1 MVDPFLSPSGP
12 SDPDCGGGR
21 KWAWPW
27 RKIASVVL
35 SRQAVPSSVNIQP
48 SFHFISIVSRCQSHF
63 DADKR
68 KWTKI
73 ET

>member
-27 RKIASVVL
+27 RKIASVLL

-48 SFHFISIVSRCQSHF
+48 SFTLFGMVFRIHTRYKVTVPF
-63 DADKR
+63 
-68 KWTKI
+68 TL
-73 ET
+73 